1 MSTTDTEMRDYDNPA
16 KDGAAN
22 DSPGEVDLRLL
33 ADLFGYPRLRE
44 NLWQIDLDSPQSF
57 VETTDSVYEVPT
69 PQALAFLQIRSH
81 CTGHNSIAEIGAR
94 SGVAPA
100 DVLSILLSLGEAG
113 ITRPQVTDDN
123 IAATSLDRVREKLQ
137 KISVIWSRELG
148 REFIANELLND
159 SMPKTVLLG
168 WLLET
173 YHYVKDFPEAI
184 AVGARQAEGALRTV
198 LERYVAQETGHEH
211 FVMQTLLNLGL
222 TADEVRTSRPLVST
236 RLISFLMREL
246 FAFEPVS
253 VLLVASVIEAQEL
266 PADDLEGIQSRLE
279 ARYGLAQGAMAPY
292 FEHQMID
299 ARLGHSSLLADNIDL
314 FQVTDEAVLDQIVDK
329 LHDLKHAF
337 ELQSKEI
344 KMYYSDLAGKYFPRQ
359 PVSFQAL

>member
-1 MSTTDTEMRDYDNPA
+1 MSFTDNKMRNHGKPS
-16 KDGAAN
+16 KDGAATN
-22 DSPGEVDLRLL
+22 SLGEMDLGLI

-44 NLWQIDLDSPQSF
+44 NLWQIGLDSPHSL
-57 VETTDSVYEVPT
+57 VETTDNVYEVPT

-81 CTGHNSIAEIGAR
+81 CTGHNSITEIGVR

-100 DVLSILLSLGEAG
+100 DVMSILLSLAQAG
-113 ITRPQVTDDN
+113 ITRPQVSDDG
-123 IAATSLDRVREKLQ
+123 IAPTSLDQVREKLQ
-137 KISVIWSRELG
+137 KISAIWSRELA
-148 REFIANELLND
+148 REFVANELLSD
-159 SMPKTVLLG
+159 SMPKTVLFG

-184 AVGARQAEGALRTV
+184 AVGARQAEGVLRTV

-222 TADEVRTSRPLVST
+222 TSDEVRASRPLVST
-236 RLISFLMREL
+236 RLISLLMREL

-266 PADDLEGIQSRLE
+266 PTDDVDGIQSTLE
-279 ARYGLAQGAMAPY
+279 ARYGLARGSMAPY

-299 ARLGHSSLLADNIDL
+299 ARLGHSNLLADNLAL
-314 FQVTDEAVLDQIVDK
+314 FQVTDEAVLDQLVDK

-344 KMYYSDLAGKYFPRQ
+344 KMYYSDLGGKYFPRQ
-359 PVSFQAL
+359 AVTFSAL

>member
-1 MSTTDTEMRDYDNPA
+1 MSSTDNEMRDYGSA
-16 KDGAAN
+16 KDSAAT
-22 DSPGEVDLRLL
+22 DSPGDEHLRLIT
-33 ADLFGYPRLRE
+33 DLFGYPRLRE
-44 NLWQIDLDSPQSF
+44 NLWQIDLDSPHSF
-57 VETTDSVYEVPT
+57 VETTESTYEVPT
-69 PQALAFLQIRSH
+69 PQALAFLEIRSH

-100 DVLSILLSLGEAG
+100 DVLSILLSLAQAG
-113 ITRPQVTDDN
+113 VTRPQVTDDG
-123 IAATSLDRVREKLQ
+123 AAPISLDQVREKLQ
-137 KISVIWSRELG
+137 KISAIWSRELG
-148 REFIANELLND
+148 REFVANELLTD
-159 SMPKTVLLG
+159 AMPKTVLLG

-198 LERYVAQETGHEH
+198 LERYVAQETGHER

-222 TADEVRTSRPLVST
+222 TADEVRASRPLVST

-266 PADDLEGIQSRLE
+266 PTDDLDGIQSTLE
-279 ARYGLAQGAMAPY
+279 ARYGLARGAMAPY

-299 ARLGHSSLLADNIDL
+299 ARLGHSSLLADNL
-314 FQVTDEAVLDQIVDK
+314 ELLQVTDEAVLDRMVDK

-359 PVSFQAL
+359 EVSFSAL